1 MRPNKPFPSLSYVCQ
16 ITATR
21 LVANVLILEKVI
33 NKLKYTKGESYI
45 IYDNTRLIQQTIN
58 DLNG

>member
-1 MRPNKPFPSLSYVCQ
+1 MFAKSQ
-16 ITATR
+16 QQD
-21 LVANVLILEKVI
+21 LVANVLIHEKVI